1 MKKNKAF
8 RYGGYAT
15 LAAMV
20 AVLLVICINLLVDQI
35 PLRIDMTLNKV
46 FSLSKETETLL
57 ESLEVDVSI
66 AHVLKTAS
74 EDPQVREV
82 LRRYGAKSDK
92 IIVETI
98 DPELNPN
105 WARKYDLDNA
115 GIREGTIVVSAGKR
129 FKVIT
134 RTDMYNLNYSDSGA
148 PPTITSLA
156 LEQRLTSAIQYV
168 LAPRNLAVYSL
179 QGHGEDSLATLGVQR
194 KLENVNFD
202 VFTLNLLTLREVP
215 PDVDVLMI
223 LNPKSDL
230 TDPDL
235 EKLLAYMERGGRLLV
250 ATDPGDFPNL
260 AELLKAY
267 GVAVQPFLV
276 VEGRDAAYTGNPL
289 LLLPALDLHDITKPL
304 RSNDIAVLFPFT
316 QAIGLTD
323 LRKKNLRHERLVASS
338 RESWAK
344 SAFGSLA
351 TLERSPSDPE
361 GPFALAMAITDPE
374 GPERPRETRLVVFG
388 SHRFLTQPFFN
399 LTPGNSELMIN
410 STNWLASRDETLVIQ
425 PKDLVRF
432 PLIMNNRQK
441 TIYAIFVVI
450 VLPLSA
456 FAIGLLVWL
465 RRRHR

>member
-20 AVLLVICINLLVDQI
+20 AVLLVVCINVLVDQI
-35 PLRIDMTLNKV
+35 PFRIDMTFNKV
-46 FSLSKETETLL
+46 FSLSKETLALL
-57 ESLEVDVSI
+57 DSLETEVTV

-92 IIVETI
+92 IILESV

-129 FKVIT
+129 FKIIT

-202 VFTLNLLTLREVP
+202 VFTLNLLTLKEVP
-215 PDVDVLMI
+215 PEVDVLMI
-223 LNPKSDL
+223 LNPKNDL

-235 EKLLAYMERGGRLLV
+235 DKLLAYMDKGGRLLV
-250 ATDPGDFPNL
+250 ASDPGDFPNL

-267 GVAVQPFLV
+267 GAIIQPYLV

-289 LLLPALDLHDITKPL
+289 LLLPTIELHSITKPL
-304 RSNDIAVLFPFT
+304 RSNDIVVLIPFT
-316 QAIGLTD
+316 QAISLTE
-323 LRKKNLRHERLVASS
+323 LKKKNLNHEVLVSSS

-351 TLERSPSDPE
+351 SLERSPTDPE

-374 GPERPRETRLVVFG
+374 GPERLKETRLVLFG

-399 LTPGNSELMIN
+399 LTPGNSELMVN

-432 PLIMNNRQK
+432 PLMMNNRQK
-441 TIYAIFVVI
+441 TLFAILVVI
-450 VLPLSA
+450 LMPLSA
-456 FAIGLLVWL
+456 FAAGLFVWL